1 MRRKRTRNDFQS
13 ILVRQPFKRPRRITR
28 RPTLRAKHAFKG
40 ESKFF
45 ETNVDDSVIAANFN
59 IEGSMNLIPQGVT
72 ENTRVGRRCTVTQV
86 MLRLTVNLPSTA
98 VAADTTDII
107 RIILVV
113 DKQCNGSNAA
123 VTQLLENDNYQSF
136 NSLAN
141 SGRFRTLWDKTV
153 SISSNGGSGR
163 GSTDTLSYGAVSRA
177 LTFFKDVNIPI
188 EFNAG
193 TGAITEVRSNN
204 ILLYYGSKAGV
215 AGIDGEVRIRFFDK

>member
-1 MRRKRTRNDFQS
+1 MVTPRRVRRRF
-13 ILVRQPFKRPRRITR
+13 RQPAAVIPRRGV
-28 RPTLRAKHAFKG
+28 PAEA
-40 ESKFF
+40 KFF
-45 ETNVDDSVIAANFN
+45 ETNVDDAVIAANFN
-59 IEGSMNLIPQGVT
+59 IEGSLNLIPQGVT
-72 ENTRVGRRCTVTQV
+72 ENTRVGRKCTVTKV

-98 VAADTTDII
+98 TAADTTDIV
-107 RIILVV
+107 RILLIL

-163 GSTDTLSYGAVSRA
+163 GSTDTLSYGAVSKA
-177 LTFFKDVNIPI
+177 LTFFKNVNIPI

-204 ILLYYGSKAGV
+204 ILLYYRSKAGV
-215 AGIDGEVRIRFFDK
+215 AGIDGEVRVRFLDG

>member
-1 MRRKRTRNDFQS
+1 MKRRRNGFQS
-13 ILVRQPFKRPRRITR
+13 TLVRQPFKRPRRTR
-28 RPTLRAKHAFKG
+28 PRMQVARQARLAFGG

-72 ENTRVGRRCTVTQV
+72 ENTRVGRRCTVTHIG
-86 MLRLTVNLPSTA
+86 MRLTVNLPTTA
-98 VAADTTDII
+98 TAADTTDII
-107 RIILVV
+107 RILLIL

-141 SGRFRTLWDKTV
+141 SGRFRTLWDKTI
-153 SISSNGGSGR
+153 SISAAAGSGR
-163 GSTDTLSYGAVSRA
+163 GSTDTLSYGAVSKA

-204 ILLYYGSKAGV
+204 ILLYYGSKQGV
-215 AGIDGEVRIRFFDK
+215 AGIDGEVRIRFVDK